1 MALEAMNKAIK
12 EYNEEQKIITEC
24 CVTFASFLKVNAILP
39 FNDTIKDY
47 IQMNINEEEKIA
59 AITND
64 YTQVKSLRKQLS
76 IYEKERSILEK
87 NLESGGAAPITPKDI
102 KNLENKLIK
111 LPHFGNSI
119 KDLFEKTKKGREKQF
134 T

>member
-12 EYNEEQKIITEC
+12 EYDEEQKIITEC
-24 CVTFASFLKVNAILP
+24 CVKFASFLKVNAILP

-59 AITND
+59 AITKD
-64 YTQVKSLRKQLS
+64 YTQVESLREQLR
-76 IYEKERSILEK
+76 IYEKERSILES

-111 LPHFGNSI
+111 LHHFGKSI

-134 T
+134 M